1 MPKERETWNKGDRKV
16 TYYRECIERSQKNP
30 LSQTGSGPMKKVII
44 PEEMPWEDSPQ
55 GKIKHL
61 INQQMADEMNFPA
74 KSVDL
79 YMQVIP
85 AGSRSGKHRHMSEEC
100 VYIVEGKG
108 YDMHWDVDV
117 AMKDAYEWIISD
129 EGQKFE
135 WEAGD
140 VVYIPMNTVHQ
151 HFNSDPDKPARIIS
165 AASRVYNHLGF
176 GYNDLVQMEDA
187 PDYKK

>member
-1 MPKERETWNKGDRKV
+1 MAKERETWNQGNKKA
-16 TYYRECIERSQKNP
+16 TYYQEFIEESKKNP
-30 LSQTGSGPMKKVII
+30 LSQTGSGPMKKVIT

-61 INQQMADEMNFPA
+61 INQKMAEEMNFPA

-79 YMQVIP
+79 YLQVIP
-85 AGSRSGKHRHMSEEC
+85 PGSRSGKHRHMSEEC

-117 AMKDAYEWIISD
+117 TMIDEYEWIISD

-140 VVYIPMNTVHQ
+140 VVYIPTNTVHQ
-151 HFNSDPDKPARIIS
+151 HFNSDPGKPARIIS
-165 AASRVYNHLGF
+165 SVNRVYNHLGF

-187 PDYKK
+187 PEYKK